1 MKNFSNLAS
10 GRSIYDSRPARL
22 CGGTIR
28 SGWLL
33 A

>member
-1 MKNFSNLAS
+1 MKKLAT
-10 GRSIYDSRPARL
+10 GFYRSIYDSRPARL